1 MRRTA
6 VIQLSTAV
14 VALIVSVL
22 SWLASRSAEQLP
34 PVLEGEPAMT
44 TVIYYPPLIVLAL
57 LLATVAGVLAVLGIA
72 KLRTTRR

>member
-6 VIQLSTAV
+6 VAQLSAAV
-14 VALIVSVL
+14 VALIGSVL
-22 SWLASRSAEQLP
+22 SWLASRSVEQLP

-72 KLRTTRR
+72 KLRATRR

>member
-6 VIQLSTAV
+6 VAQLSVAV
-14 VALIVSVL
+14 VALIGSVL
-22 SWLASRSAEQLP
+22 SWLASRSVEQLP

-72 KLRTTRR
+72 KLRATRR